1 MIKAEVTKA
10 EMTKAEVTKAEVTK
24 AEEGACTVWSNWL
37 AIDLFRETERK
48 VLNL

>member
-10 EMTKAEVTKAEVTK
+10 EVTKAEVTKAEVTK
-24 AEEGACTVWSNWL
+24 AEEGACAIWSDWL
-37 AIDLFRETERK
+37 AINVFGGAERR